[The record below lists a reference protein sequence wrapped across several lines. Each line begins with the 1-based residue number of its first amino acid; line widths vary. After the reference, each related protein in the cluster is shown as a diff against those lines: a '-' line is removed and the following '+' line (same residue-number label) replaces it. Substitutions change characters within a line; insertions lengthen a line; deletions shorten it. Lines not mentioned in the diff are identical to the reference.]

1 MAAAALLQAS
11 APTCSCCNGASL
23 SSARM
28 SCSCCSLFAAQPH
41 SRICRAERKRSEVKL
56 DCAALVTSAG
66 GDLRAA
72 APAGAQQHR
81 P

>member
-1 MAAAALLQAS
+1 MAATALLQAA

-23 SSARM
+23 SFVRAAVALFLLHIYIGMSAE
-28 SCSCCSLFAAQPH
+28 QT
-41 SRICRAERKRSEVKL
+41 EWTEVKL